1 MKGGEGGAGF
11 VKQKRWRL
19 FGYFF
24 SFCFEEEKKEI
35 ITLDG
40 IEVVTLNGRS
50 WGEIINP

>member
-1 MKGGEGGAGF
+1 MEPGLSNKRGGDFLGI
-11 VKQKRWRL
+11 
-19 FGYFF
+19 FF

-50 WGEIINP
+50 WGEIINL